1 MYEVI
6 ENKANSREFDINM
19 KKHLNILTRT
29 VTTN

>member
-19 KKHLNILTRT
+19 KKHLNIL
-29 VTTN
+29 